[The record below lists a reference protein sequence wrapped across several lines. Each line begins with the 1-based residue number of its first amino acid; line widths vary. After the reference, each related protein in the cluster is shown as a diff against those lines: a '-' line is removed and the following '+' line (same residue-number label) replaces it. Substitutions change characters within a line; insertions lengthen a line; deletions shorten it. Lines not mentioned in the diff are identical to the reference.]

1 MIRRLRRYAV
11 ECLYCLICS
20 LRLENQQASALGH
33 SVGRGRLW
41 ASIYLHKSEYLVL
54 SLDAKTT
61 AFFHSNGAAVWL

>member
-20 LRLENQQASALGH
+20 LRLESQQASALGH

-41 ASIYLHKSEYLVL
+41 ASIYLHKSEYL
-54 SLDAKTT
+54 S
-61 AFFHSNGAAVWL
+61 